1 MGCFDHQ
8 SARRLAAISGRVS
21 WSTGCERFARQRAH
35 PTSVEGVLF
44 VTWNLPQQKST
55 KKKKENRVCCR
66 FFMCLGGSRLNLRK
80 YDPSP
85 TKFEEL
91 TLAEVWGFPPH
102 RKKTLKKAP
111 LRVKIL
117 YIFWNHMN
125 HIYIYIQSSFSWLIS
140 RFWRVYHPHWKKV
153 KGFFKNPMK
162 DLWHLGWILGRPAVD
177 HRVIFRLHHHEN
189 LIS

>member
-8 SARRLAAISGRVS
+8 SARRLAAISGRAS
-21 WSTGCERFARQRAH
+21 WSTRCERFARQRAH

-44 VTWNLPQQKST
+44 VTWNLPQEKST
-55 KKKKENRVCCR
+55 KKKGENRVCCR

-102 RKKTLKKAP
+102 RKKNPQKGPPESEDTIDFLKS
-111 LRVKIL
+111 
-117 YIFWNHMN
+117 YESY
-125 HIYIYIQSSFSWLIS
+125 IYIYIQSSFSWLIS

-153 KGFFKNPMK
+153 KGFSKTVWK
-162 DLWHLGWILGRPAVD
+162 IYGTLGEFWAAL
-177 HRVIFRLHHHEN
+177 L
-189 LIS
+189 